1 MNKVAYGIGTG
12 GGCIFNQIAAAFLLN
27 YYTDTALI
35 GAGAIAT
42 MFLVCRIF
50 DGVISELPLEEF
62 TGRIIVIDT
71 LRDVEKAVGYL
82 SEFQSVGFDTET
94 RPSFKKGQRYK
105 ISLMQISTD
114 EACFLFRLNRIGIP
128 EALEEFLANEK
139 VLKIGL
145 SLRDD
150 FGAMRKRTDIQPA
163 NFLDLQ
169 NYVGQF
175 GIEDAS
181 LQKIYAILF
190 NKKISKGQRL
200 SNWEADVLSDAQ
212 KKYAALDAWA
222 CLKIYNQL
230 KQI

>member
-1 MNKVAYGIGTG
+1 MTQYTHSITKEEIS
-12 GGCIFNQIAAAFLLN
+12 LL
-27 YYTDTALI
+27 DI
-35 GAGAIAT
+35 
-42 MFLVCRIF
+42 
-50 DGVISELPLEEF
+50 EEF
-62 TGRIIVIDT
+62 PGRIIVIDT
-71 LRDVEKAVGYL
+71 PKDADKAVEYL
-82 SEFQSVGFDTET
+82 SHFEAVGFDTET
-94 RPSFKKGQRYK
+94 RPSFKKGTRYK

-114 EACFLFRLNRIGIP
+114 EACFLFRLNRIDIP
-128 EALEEFLANEK
+128 QSLEDFLVNEK
-139 VLKIGL
+139 ILKIGL

-150 FGAMRKRTDIQPA
+150 FGAIRKRTDIKPA

-190 NKKISKGQRL
+190 DKKISKGQRL
-200 SNWEADVLSDAQ
+200 SNWEADVLTEQQ

-230 KQI
+230 NQDK

>member
-1 MNKVAYGIGTG
+1 MMTQYTHTITKEEIS
-12 GGCIFNQIAAAFLLN
+12 LLE
-27 YYTDTALI
+27 I
-35 GAGAIAT
+35 
-42 MFLVCRIF
+42 
-50 DGVISELPLEEF
+50 EEF
-62 TGRIIVIDT
+62 PGRILVIDT
-71 LRDVEKAVGYL
+71 EKDADKAVIYL
-82 SEFQSVGFDTET
+82 TQFEAVGFDTET
-94 RPSFKKGQRYK
+94 RPSFKKGTRYK

-128 EALEEFLANEK
+128 QSLEDFLVNDK
-139 VLKIGL
+139 ILKIGL

-150 FGAMRKRTDIQPA
+150 FGAMRKRTDIKPA

-190 NKKISKGQRL
+190 DKKISKGQRL
-200 SNWEADVLSDAQ
+200 SNWEADVLTEQQ

-230 KQI
+230 NQDK

>member
-1 MNKVAYGIGTG
+1 MMTQYTHTISKEEIS
-12 GGCIFNQIAAAFLLN
+12 LLE
-27 YYTDTALI
+27 I
-35 GAGAIAT
+35 
-42 MFLVCRIF
+42 
-50 DGVISELPLEEF
+50 EEF
-62 TGRIIVIDT
+62 PGRIIVIDT
-71 LRDVEKAVGYL
+71 EKDADKAVEYL
-82 SEFQSVGFDTET
+82 LQFEAVGFDTET
-94 RPSFKKGQRYK
+94 RPSFKKGTRYK

-128 EALEEFLANEK
+128 QSLEDFMVNDK
-139 VLKIGL
+139 ILKIGL

-150 FGAMRKRTDIQPA
+150 FGAIRKRTDIKPA

-169 NYVGQF
+169 NYVRQF

-190 NKKISKGQRL
+190 DKKISKGQRL
-200 SNWEADVLSDAQ
+200 SNWEADVLTEQQ

-230 KQI
+230 NQDK

>member
-1 MNKVAYGIGTG
+1 MMTQYTHTISKEEIS
-12 GGCIFNQIAAAFLLN
+12 LLE
-27 YYTDTALI
+27 I
-35 GAGAIAT
+35 
-42 MFLVCRIF
+42 
-50 DGVISELPLEEF
+50 EEF
-62 TGRIIVIDT
+62 PGRIIVIDT
-71 LRDVEKAVGYL
+71 EKEADKAVEYL
-82 SEFQSVGFDTET
+82 LQFEAVGFDTET
-94 RPSFKKGQRYK
+94 RPSFKKGTRYK

-128 EALEEFLANEK
+128 QPLEDFMVNDK
-139 VLKIGL
+139 ILKIGL

-150 FGAMRKRTDIQPA
+150 FGAIRKRTDIKPA

-190 NKKISKGQRL
+190 DKKISKGQRL
-200 SNWEADVLSDAQ
+200 SNWEADVLTEQQ

-230 KQI
+230 NQDK

>member
-1 MNKVAYGIGTG
+1 MMTQYTHTITKEEIS
-12 GGCIFNQIAAAFLLN
+12 LLE
-27 YYTDTALI
+27 I
-35 GAGAIAT
+35 
-42 MFLVCRIF
+42 
-50 DGVISELPLEEF
+50 EEF

-71 LRDVEKAVGYL
+71 EKDANKAIEYL
-82 SEFQSVGFDTET
+82 LQFEAVGFDTET
-94 RPSFKKGQRYK
+94 RPSFKKGTRYK

-128 EALEEFLANEK
+128 QPLEDFMVNDNI
-139 VLKIGL
+139 LKIGL

-150 FGAMRKRTDIQPA
+150 FGAIRKRTDIKPA

-190 NKKISKGQRL
+190 DKKISKGQRL
-200 SNWEADVLSDAQ
+200 SNWEADVLTEQQ

-230 KQI
+230 NQDK

>member
-1 MNKVAYGIGTG
+1 MMTQYTHSITKEEIS
-12 GGCIFNQIAAAFLLN
+12 LL
-27 YYTDTALI
+27 DI
-35 GAGAIAT
+35 
-42 MFLVCRIF
+42 
-50 DGVISELPLEEF
+50 EEF
-62 TGRIIVIDT
+62 PGRIIVIDT
-71 LRDVEKAVGYL
+71 PKDADKAVEYL
-82 SEFQSVGFDTET
+82 SHFEAVGFDTET
-94 RPSFKKGQRYK
+94 RPSFKKGTRYK

-114 EACFLFRLNRIGIP
+114 EACFLFRLNRIDIP
-128 EALEEFLANEK
+128 QSLEDFLVNEK
-139 VLKIGL
+139 ILKIGL

-150 FGAMRKRTDIQPA
+150 FGAIRKRTDIKPA

-190 NKKISKGQRL
+190 DKKISKGQRL
-200 SNWEADVLSDAQ
+200 SNWEADVLTEQQ

-230 KQI
+230 NQDK

>member
-1 MNKVAYGIGTG
+1 MMTQYTHTITKEEIS
-12 GGCIFNQIAAAFLLN
+12 LLE
-27 YYTDTALI
+27 I
-35 GAGAIAT
+35 
-42 MFLVCRIF
+42 
-50 DGVISELPLEEF
+50 EEF
-62 TGRIIVIDT
+62 LGRIIVIDT
-71 LRDVEKAVGYL
+71 EKDTDKAVSYL
-82 SEFQSVGFDTET
+82 SGFAAVGFDTET
-94 RPSFKKGQRYK
+94 RPSFKKGTRYK

-128 EALEEFLANEK
+128 QSLEDFLVNDK
-139 VLKIGL
+139 ILKIGL

-150 FGAMRKRTDIQPA
+150 FGAIRKRTDIKPA

-190 NKKISKGQRL
+190 DKKISKGQRL
-200 SNWEADVLSDAQ
+200 SNWEADVLTEQQ

-230 KQI
+230 NQDK

>member
-1 MNKVAYGIGTG
+1 MMTQYTHSISKEEIS
-12 GGCIFNQIAAAFLLN
+12 LLE
-27 YYTDTALI
+27 I
-35 GAGAIAT
+35 
-42 MFLVCRIF
+42 
-50 DGVISELPLEEF
+50 EEF
-62 TGRIIVIDT
+62 KGRIIVIDT
-71 LRDVEKAVGYL
+71 EKDADKAVTYL
-82 SEFQSVGFDTET
+82 SGFEAVGFDTET
-94 RPSFKKGQRYK
+94 RPSFKKGTRYK

-128 EALEEFLANEK
+128 QPLEDFLVNDK
-139 VLKIGL
+139 ILKIGL

-150 FGAMRKRTDIQPA
+150 FGAMRKRTDIKPA

-169 NYVGQF
+169 SYVGQF

-190 NKKISKGQRL
+190 DKKISKGQRL
-200 SNWEADVLSDAQ
+200 SNWEADVLTEQQ

-230 KQI
+230 NQDK